1 MTRESVAQ
9 IVKPEILDADIRE
22 RLVEAA
28 IHIVKRDDVAVP
40 VEAGKH
46 EFFVLDPGSML
57 RQLVQ
62 QNRVNR
68 QAPGLA
74 ILCIRQKYCF
84 SLPVDMLPLESED
97 LPLPHSSVERHDDR
111 GVEILPGF
119 PGRGLQRVRLE
130 IKDVQYL
137 YRTTQVATYIADAQ
151 AEGTPLYIMV
161 SPSTQVAGTVAAGVA
176 ETGGEI
182 AVADVATGT
191 VVSLATGETLLDIL
205 PFLILL

>member
-1 MTRESVAQ
+1 M
-9 IVKPEILDADIRE
+9 
-22 RLVEAA
+22 
-28 IHIVKRDDVAVP
+28 
-40 VEAGKH
+40 
-46 EFFVLDPGSML
+46 
-57 RQLVQ
+57 
-62 QNRVNR
+62 
-68 QAPGLA
+68 
-74 ILCIRQKYCF
+74 
-84 SLPVDMLPLESED
+84 
-97 LPLPHSSVERHDDR
+97 
-111 GVEILPGF
+111 
-119 PGRGLQRVRLE
+119 LE

>member
-1 MTRESVAQ
+1 MHRFPFEVDDFAAARGRAFEQ
-9 IVKPEILDADIRE
+9 AVIEMIGAVKNTSNIGG
-22 RLVEAA
+22 A
-28 IHIVKRDDVAVP
+28 IPDVY
-40 VEAGKH
+40 
-46 EFFVLDPGSML
+46 
-57 RQLVQ
+57 
-62 QNRVNR
+62 
-68 QAPGLA
+68 APG
-74 ILCIRQKYCF
+74 QF
-84 SLPVDMLPLESED
+84 M
-97 LPLPHSSVERHDDR
+97 
-111 GVEILPGF
+111 
-119 PGRGLQRVRLE
+119 LE